1 MSLRLA
7 LVTRRF
13 WPLVGGAEMAMAN
26 LAAEFRR
33 QGHSVRIVTSRWE
46 KHWPLEMVHR
56 EVPVT
61 RLPHPRTRGWGT
73 LRYMYALSAWL
84 HREKYNLDAVLVS
97 MLKHDAY
104 CAVGALQ
111 KSGVPV
117 ILRGEGAGL
126 GGDCVWQ
133 QTARFGLRIRKRC
146 QGASAFI
153 APSDAIAL
161 ELREAGYAAERIA
174 RIDNGVAIPPPQSPA
189 TRDAARAALGDANS
203 DLRLEPNAPL
213 AVYTGRLHPDK
224 GLLDLVNAWRPI
236 TERWPTARMW
246 LVGEG
251 PQREELFHRVSDL
264 DLKYRICLP
273 GAFDD
278 TEQVLEAADMFILPS
293 YSEGMSLS
301 LLEAMAAGI
310 PVIASDIAGNR
321 ALVAHEQSG
330 LLVPPRDVRGLSLA
344 IARLLEQPALRV
356 ALGSRARQEVQ
367 AKYSLEKMG
376 REHLKLI
383 ERLSSLYGQ
392 HSSARQVPMS

>member
-33 QGHSVRIVTSRWE
+33 QGHSVRIVTGRWE
-46 KHWPLEMVHR
+46 RHWPLEMVHR

-73 LRYMYALSAWL
+73 LRYMYALSSWL
-84 HREKYNLDAVLVS
+84 SREKQNLDAVLVS

-111 KSGVPV
+111 SSGVPV
-117 ILRGEGAGL
+117 ILRGEGGGP

-133 QTARFGLRIRKRC
+133 QTARFGMRIRNRC
-146 QGASAFI
+146 QSASAFI
-153 APSDAIAL
+153 APGDAIAQ
-161 ELREAGYAAERIA
+161 ELRDAGYAADRIV
-174 RIDNGVAIPPPQSPA
+174 RIDNGVQIPPFANPN
-189 TRDAARAALGDANS
+189 TRAAARAALGEANH

-236 TERWPTARMW
+236 AQRWPAARLW

-251 PQREELFHRVSDL
+251 PQREDLFGRISDI
-264 DLKYRICLP
+264 DLRYRICLP

-278 TEQVLEAADMFILPS
+278 TEDVLQAADMFILPS

-301 LLEAMAAGI
+301 LLEAMANGI
-310 PVIASDIAGNR
+310 PAIASDIPGNR
-321 ALVAHEQSG
+321 ALITHEQTG
-330 LLVPPRDVRGLSLA
+330 LLVPPRDVLGLSTA
-344 IARLLEQPALRV
+344 MSRLLEQPELRSS
-356 ALGSRARQEVQ
+356 LGSQARQLVQ
-367 AKYSLEKMG
+367 EKYSLEKMG
-376 REHLKLI
+376 REHLELI
-383 ERLSSLYGQ
+383 QRLLK
-392 HSSARQVPMS
+392 

>member
-33 QGHSVRIVTSRWE
+33 QGHSVRIVTGRWE

-73 LRYMYALSAWL
+73 LRYMYALSSWL
-84 HREKYNLDAVLVS
+84 SREKQNLDAVLVS

-111 KSGVPV
+111 NSGVPV
-117 ILRGEGAGL
+117 VLRGEGAGP

-133 QTARFGLRIRKRC
+133 QTARFGMRIRKRC
-146 QGASAFI
+146 QGATALIS
-153 APSDAIAL
+153 PSDAIAQ
-161 ELREAGYAAERIA
+161 ELLEAGYAPQRIV
-174 RIDNGVAIPPPQSPA
+174 RIDNGVQILPPSNPN
-189 TRDAARAALGDANS
+189 TRAAARAALGEANH
-203 DLRLEPNAPL
+203 DLRLEPHAPL

-236 TERWPTARMW
+236 AERWPTARLW

-251 PQREELFHRVSDL
+251 PQREELFRRISDI

-278 TEQVLEAADMFILPS
+278 IEDVLQAADIFLLPS

-310 PVIASDIAGNR
+310 PAIASDIPGNR
-321 ALVAHEQSG
+321 ALITHEQSG
-330 LLVPPRDVRGLSLA
+330 LLVPPRDVPGLSTA
-344 IARLLEQPALRV
+344 MVRLLEQPALRNS
-356 ALGSRARQEVQ
+356 LGSQAREEVQ
-367 AKYSLEKMG
+367 QKYSLEKMG
-376 REHLKLI
+376 REHLELI
-383 ERLSSLYGQ
+383 QRLVG
-392 HSSARQVPMS
+392 

>member
-33 QGHSVRIVTSRWE
+33 QGHSVRIVTGRWE

-73 LRYMYALSAWL
+73 LRYMYALSSWL
-84 HREKYNLDAVLVS
+84 SREKQNLDAVLVS

-111 KSGVPV
+111 NSGVPV
-117 ILRGEGAGL
+117 VLRGEGAGP

-133 QTARFGLRIRKRC
+133 QTARFGMRIRKRC
-146 QGASAFI
+146 QGASALI
-153 APSDAIAL
+153 SPSDAIAQ
-161 ELREAGYAAERIA
+161 ELFEAGYAPRRIV
-174 RIDNGVAIPPPQSPA
+174 RIDNGVQIPPPSNPN
-189 TRDAARAALGDANS
+189 TRAAARAALGEANH
-203 DLRLEPNAPL
+203 DLRLEPHAPL

-236 TERWPTARMW
+236 AERWPAARLW

-251 PQREELFHRVSDL
+251 PQREELFHRISDI

-278 TEQVLEAADMFILPS
+278 IEDVLQAADLFLLPS

-310 PVIASDIAGNR
+310 PAIASDIPGNR
-321 ALVAHEQSG
+321 ALITHEQSG
-330 LLVPPRDVRGLSLA
+330 LLVPPRDVPGLSTA
-344 IARLLEQPALRV
+344 MVRLLEQPALRNS
-356 ALGSRARQEVQ
+356 LGSQAREEVQ
-367 AKYSLEKMG
+367 QKYSLEKMG
-376 REHLKLI
+376 REHLELI
-383 ERLSSLYGQ
+383 QRLVG
-392 HSSARQVPMS
+392 

>member
-33 QGHSVRIVTSRWE
+33 QGHSVRIVTGRWE

-61 RLPHPRTRGWGT
+61 RLPHPRGRAWGT
-73 LRYMYALSAWL
+73 LRYMYALSTWL
-84 HREKYNLDAVLVS
+84 HREKQNLDAVLVS

-111 KSGVPV
+111 KTQLPV
-117 ILRGEGAGL
+117 ILRGEGAGP

-133 QTARFGLRIRKRC
+133 QTARFGMRIRKRC
-146 QGASAFI
+146 QDASTFI
-153 APSDAIAL
+153 APSDAIAT
-161 ELREAGYAAERIA
+161 ELREAGFAAERIA
-174 RIDNGVAIPPPQSPA
+174 RIDNGVAIPPLRAPA
-189 TRDAARAALGDANS
+189 ARDASRAALGEANH

-236 TERWPTARMW
+236 AERWPAARLW

-251 PQREELFHRVSDL
+251 PQREDLFRRISDI

-278 TEQVLEAADMFILPS
+278 TEDVLQAADMFILPS

-301 LLEAMAAGI
+301 LLEAMGAGI
-310 PVIASDIAGNR
+310 PVVASDITGNR
-321 ALVAHEQSG
+321 ALVTHEESG

-344 IARLLEQPALRV
+344 MTQLLEQPALRMS
-356 ALGSRARQEVQ
+356 LGSRARQEVQ
-367 AKYSLEKMG
+367 EKYSLEKMG
-376 REHLKLI
+376 REHLELI
-383 ERLSSLYGQ
+383 QRSL
-392 HSSARQVPMS
+392 H

>member
-33 QGHSVRIVTSRWE
+33 QGHSVRIVTGRWE

-73 LRYMYALSAWL
+73 LRYMYALSSWIS
-84 HREKYNLDAVLVS
+84 REKQNLDAVLVS

-104 CAVGALQ
+104 SAVGALQ
-111 KSGVPV
+111 DSGVPV
-117 ILRGEGAGL
+117 ILRGEGGGP
-126 GGDCVWQ
+126 GGDCAWQ
-133 QTARFGLRIRKRC
+133 QSARFGMRIRSRC

-153 APSDAIAL
+153 APSDAIAQ
-161 ELREAGYAAERIA
+161 ELREADYAADRIA
-174 RIDNGVAIPPPQSPA
+174 RIDNGVPIPSLSNPS
-189 TRDAARAALGDANS
+189 TRAAARAALGEANH

-236 TERWPTARMW
+236 AERWPAARLW

-251 PQREELFHRVSDL
+251 PQREDLFRRISDI

-278 TEQVLEAADMFILPS
+278 TEDVLQAADMFVLPS

-301 LLEAMAAGI
+301 LLEAMASGI
-310 PVIASDIAGNR
+310 PAIASDIPGNR
-321 ALVAHEQSG
+321 ALITHEQTG
-330 LLVPPRDVRGLSLA
+330 LLVPPRDVPGLSSA
-344 IARLLEQPALRV
+344 MARLLEHPELRSS
-356 ALGSRARQEVQ
+356 LGSRARQLVQ
-367 AKYSLEKMG
+367 EKYSLEKMG
-376 REHLKLI
+376 REHLELI
-383 ERLSSLYGQ
+383 QRLLK
-392 HSSARQVPMS
+392 